1 MAFLKMNCLVLD
13 PYRPDGTK
21 LQDKTTIVVINLDS
35 VMMMEENKGLNFY
48 EGKSLTTIHTKGGER
63 LCAIGSLEEIAR
75 LIEEEEGCFVIDLT
89 TLKSE

>member
-1 MAFLKMNCLVLD
+1 MAFLKMNCLVMD
-13 PYRPDGTK
+13 PDLPDGTK
-21 LQDKTTIVVINLDS
+21 IQDKTTTVLVDLDS
-35 VMMMEENKGLNFY
+35 ILIMEENKGY
-48 EGKSLTTIHTKGGER
+48 YSYGDKALTNIHTKQGEN